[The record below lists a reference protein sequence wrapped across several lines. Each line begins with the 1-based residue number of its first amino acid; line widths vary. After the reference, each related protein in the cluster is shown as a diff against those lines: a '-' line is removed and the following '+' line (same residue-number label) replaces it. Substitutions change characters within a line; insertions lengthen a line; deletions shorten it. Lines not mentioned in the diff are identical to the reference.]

1 MKSIGERLIKGSG
14 IYVIG
19 KMLPEAIKFLL
30 IPIYTRFLTTS
41 DYGIVAVV
49 GVVGSILNII
59 LLMGLPESVTRFYFD
74 YSKKTKEFKDF
85 LGSISIFYLL
95 FSLLVVIILTFF
107 GESIFGNLF
116 SKISFSPY
124 IKLALWTSFFVSLK
138 LILLNVYRAEERSL
152 KYVAWRL
159 ASFLFTTGLIIY
171 FVVIAKEGALG
182 KIKGAFYAS
191 FTFFIIFII
200 MTFKEANITI
210 SKTKLFSALKFGVP
224 LVPHVLSVNI
234 LASADRILLERL
246 STLSEVGLYNVGYQI
261 GQVFFMIMSSINYAW
276 VPIYYAIA
284 QDKAV
289 NKAKKIFSRM
299 TTLYIALGSFFASG
313 VILFSREIIYFFT
326 TERFYS
332 SYHVVPIIAISY
344 VLHLIYI
351 MDVRSLYLEK
361 KTYMI
366 PSFTIIAV
374 IVNIGLNILWIPEFG
389 MVGAAYATLIAHL
402 IQSSIT
408 HIFAQR
414 VYQVKYDYRNIFI
427 ILSLVG
433 GVFFINNLINFEEIL
448 TTLVVKISVLI
459 SFLGLLFLLRI
470 ISVKEIRRIKDV
482 FRT

>member
-1 MKSIGERLIKGSG
+1 MKSIGERLVKGSG
-14 IYVIG
+14 VYVIG
-19 KMLPEAIKFLL
+19 KMLPEALKFLL

-41 DYGIVAVV
+41 DYGIVAIV

-74 YSKKTKEFKDF
+74 YSKKPEKFKDF
-85 LGSISIFYLL
+85 LGSIAILYLA
-95 FSLLVVIILTFF
+95 FSFLVVTILTLF

-124 IKLALWTSFFVSLK
+124 IKLALWTSFFVSFK

-152 KYVAWRL
+152 KYVTWRIL
-159 ASFLFTTGLIIY
+159 SFLFTTGLIIY
-171 FVVIAKEGALG
+171 FVVIVKEGALG

-191 FTFFIIFII
+191 LTFFIIFVI
-200 MTFKEANITI
+200 MTFKEANITV
-210 SKTKLFSALKFGVP
+210 SKTKLFSALKFGLP
-224 LVPHVLSVNI
+224 LVPHALSVMI
-234 LASADRILLERL
+234 LSSADRILLERL

-276 VPIYYAIA
+276 VPIYYDIA
-284 QDKAV
+284 QDRAV
-289 NKAKKIFSRM
+289 NEAKRILSRM

-332 SYHVVPIIAISY
+332 AYHVVPIIAISY

-351 MDVRSLYLEK
+351 MDVRSLYLKK
-361 KTYMI
+361 KTYII
-366 PSFTIIAV
+366 PAFTLIAL

-389 MVGAAYATLIAHL
+389 MIGAAYATLIAHL

-414 VYQVKYDYRNIFI
+414 VYQVKYDYRNLFI
-427 ILSLVG
+427 ILSLTG

-448 TTLVVKISVLI
+448 TSLIVKFFVLVF
-459 SFLGLLFLLRI
+459 FLGLLFLLRV
-470 ISVKEIRRIKDV
+470 ISVEEVRKIKDF